1 MPKSPRKQVSKTR
14 ATSDGAQQYVRGKDA
29 TDRVIT
35 AGKAVL
41 STKDNK
47 AQQML
52 LRAQNA
58 EMGGKARASMSQAK
72 ETEKLRALARG
83 RSRAAIRTQI
93 KGPNV
98 AAKAAL
104 NRIRL
109 K

>member
-1 MPKSPRKQVSKTR
+1 MPKGSRKEALKTR
-14 ATSDGAQQYVRGKDA
+14 KLAGGAQQYVRGKDA

-41 STKDNK
+41 NTKDNK

-72 ETEKLRALARG
+72 ETEKRRDLARG
-83 RSRAAIRTQI
+83 RSSAATGAKI

-98 AAKAAL
+98 AAKSAY
-104 NRIRL
+104 RRL

>member
-14 ATSDGAQQYVRGKDA
+14 ATSDGAQQYVRGKTDV
-29 TDRVIT
+29 DRVTT
-35 AGKAVL
+35 AGEAVRN
-41 STKDNK
+41 TRNTK

-58 EMGGKARASMSQAK
+58 EMSPGARASGSQAK

-83 RSRAAIRTQI
+83 RSRAATNAKI

-98 AAKAAL
+98 AAKAAY
-104 NRIRL
+104 RRS